1 VTTGASSD
9 ARITVANVVRLP
21 RRFAA
26 RDDVSMFTLLV
37 ESGYLVHHAAID
49 PAVIRESLVR
59 EVGCVDDWMTY
70 SYNKR
75 TVSGW
80 YCCET
85 EEGGFVVGYAGGT
98 GEKGAPIVYSDRLE
112 ACAHFIKNELEEMR
126 RLG

>member
-59 EVGCVDDWMTY
+59 EVGCVD
-70 SYNKR
+70 
-75 TVSGW
+75 
-80 YCCET
+80 
-85 EEGGFVVGYAGGT
+85 GGT